1 MTVSD
6 TIRGLLAMAGKK
18 QNDLAEALGLS
29 SRQAMSNKIKK
40 NSWYASDV
48 IKAAELCGCRLAFV
62 MPDGEHI
69 YIRDDDENQKIP
81 DA

>member
-6 TIRGLLAMAGKK
+6 TIKALLAMTGKK
-18 QNDLAEALGLS
+18 QIDLAKVLGMS

-48 IKAAELCGCRLAFV
+48 IKVAELCGCRLAFV

-69 YIRDDDENQKIP
+69 FIRDDTENQKNP